1 MEFETKQTFPS
12 CYGKHINIPLLHQVV
27 YLVYET
33 AEEVTPEDRGFFENS
48 ALYSGEN
55 YNSIKK
61 EYGLSYLGEVLERYA
76 EKIGSGK
83 EIIRAIV
90 LALAYT
96 ASIQDNKMF
105 VGAQL
110 PQFMAA
116 VRRELKGD
124 IYLDGA
130 MYLIHRAQGKKESDT
145 LAERLLRNCYQQT
158 EELAFVLSILPEET
172 AYPILKEQILRLFGK
187 EKTIS
192 CLESPNLFYWIG
204 RYMKNRGDK
213 KRDAAFL
220 NGLSKMNSMIVK
232 EDSTCYQNLVAN
244 GYTEDE
250 IIFQNFVLLIF
261 FTKEEIGD
269 LTKEKAALRFVKR
282 FSEKKE
288 SFEKWIENLIE
299 TVLIDYREFPVKC
312 DGSKTILNWLMQN
325 VTIQSPEMFLLFYK
339 KFEKKFVMKFPIME
353 TRWDI
358 LAQKLDEESYRY
370 VFGWQIAGGMN
381 QTKETLLQ
389 WLEKYRALTNEDFIA
404 IVAENERYRSDSD
417 CFHIFVEKGIFHL
430 PEMFQKYYHDGQMTD
445 TGKKVIE
452 NILKY
457 SDSIPDRQAF
467 ELWKYLFETYPQK
480 EIILLW
486 IKMAS
491 PHHELYY
498 SSKVYPYKAI
508 FKLDKSF
515 LSKEEQAQVFQWLS
529 AIIFYAQP
537 YGYADFWLDAL
548 KTDSVHE
555 YAPQTMW
562 SEVFSVFYQS
572 EKYKDKVRYMRE
584 KFLSE
589 DELLKLQQF
598 ESEEKARLKQE
609 KLKKL
614 QQELETEFKQEL
626 DGTMKSI
633 WKVVDSNKYRIE
645 RFEQVVIGIIPELEK
660 LLTEKNWLLSI
671 NELSD
676 FMRLGG
682 LILQEC
688 PATQEI
694 VEMLMKVKLKREN
707 VLDEETNV

>member
-1 MEFETKQTFPS
+1 MEFENKQTVPS

-33 AEEVTPEDRGFFENS
+33 AEEVTPEDREFFEKS
-48 ALYSGEN
+48 VLYSGES
-55 YNSIKK
+55 YDSIKK
-61 EYGLSYLGEVLERYA
+61 EYGFSYLGEVLERYA

-105 VGAQL
+105 VGTQL
-110 PQFMAA
+110 SQFMAA
-116 VRRELKGD
+116 VQRELKDD
-124 IYLDGA
+124 IYLKGA
-130 MYLIHRAQGKKESDT
+130 MYLIHRAQGKKETNT
-145 LAERLLRNCYQQT
+145 LEGYLLNYNYQQT

-172 AYPILKEQILRLFGK
+172 AYPILKAQVLRLFGK
-187 EKTIS
+187 EKTVS
-192 CLESPNLFYWIG
+192 CLESPYLFYWIG

-220 NGLSKMNSMIVK
+220 NALSKMSMMIVK

-250 IIFQNFVLLIF
+250 IIFQNFVLLMF

-269 LTKEKAALRFVKR
+269 LTKEKAALRFVKW

-288 SFEKWIENLIE
+288 SSEKWIQNSIK
-299 TVLIDYREFPVKC
+299 TVLIEYKEFPVKC
-312 DGSKTILNWLMQN
+312 DGSKTILSWLMQN
-325 VTIQSPEMFLLFYK
+325 VTIQSPEIFLLFYK
-339 KFEKKFVMKFPIME
+339 IFKNNFMMKFPIME
-353 TRWDI
+353 TKWDI
-358 LAQKLDEESYRY
+358 LAQKLDKENYRN
-370 VFGWQIAGGMN
+370 VFGWQIIDGVN

-389 WLEKYRALTNEDFIA
+389 WLTKYQTLTGEDFIA
-404 IVAENERYRSDSD
+404 SVAEGESYWDVSDY
-417 CFHIFVEKGIFHL
+417 FHIFVEKGIFHL
-430 PEMFQKYYHDGQMTD
+430 PEMFQKHYHDGQMTD

-457 SDSIPDRQAF
+457 ADSIPNRQAF
-467 ELWKYLFETYPQK
+467 EFWKYLFETYPRK

-491 PHHELYY
+491 PHHELYH
-498 SSKVYPYKAI
+498 SSNIYRYGAT

-529 AIIFYAQP
+529 AIVFYAQP
-537 YGYADFWLDAL
+537 HGYADFWLDAL
-548 KTDSVHE
+548 KTDFVLE
-555 YAPQTMW
+555 YTPHTMW

-584 KFLSE
+584 KFLPE
-589 DELLKLQQF
+589 DELLKLLQI
-598 ESEEKARLKQE
+598 ESEEKARLEQE
-609 KLKKL
+609 KLEK
-614 QQELETEFKQEL
+614 QQQDLEAEFKQEL
-626 DGTMKSI
+626 DGSMKSI
-633 WKVVDSNKYRIE
+633 WKVVYKYRY
-645 RFEQVVIGIIPELEK
+645 RTWMFEQVAIGIVPELEK

-676 FMRLGG
+676 FMQLGG
-682 LILQEC
+682 LILHNC

-694 VEMLMKVKLKREN
+694 VEMLMKVKLIKEN
-707 VLDEETNV
+707 VIDGETNI